1 MKKIF
6 LPILMLL
13 AFNQAQAQI
22 NTASL
27 PSTYSVP
34 SGSTSTYLCL
44 IEYTYDA
51 SGNRVHREYACHS
64 SSGGSSPR
72 LANTKTTDVLESVV
86 FPNPTTGVFKVKTTK
101 SLSNAYI
108 NVYTMQGMRVQSY
121 PFNGTEQSYNIANLS
136 DGQYIIELE
145 TEKTKQV
152 KKLNK
157 QNK

>member
-1 MKKIF
+1 MKKILF
-6 LPILMLL
+6 PLVMLL

-34 SGSTSTYLCL
+34 SGGTSTYICL

-64 SSGGSSPR
+64 NSGGSAQR
-72 LANTKTTDVLESVV
+72 KANTNNTDVLESIV
-86 FPNPTTGVFKVKTTK
+86 FPNPTTSVFKVKTNKT
-101 SLSNAYI
+101 LANAYI
-108 NVYTMQGMRVQSY
+108 NVYTMQGMRVISY
-121 PFNGTEQSYNIANLS
+121 PYNGTEQSYNIGELS

-145 TEKTKQV
+145 TAKIKQV
-152 KKLNK
+152 KKINK
-157 QNK
+157 QSK